1 MSEAQRFAFS
11 YDTLGRSVMSPLGA
25 GPKFSHIDIDPV
37 SGTLE
42 VRQGAFFQ
50 ASVPLSSIIGASR
63 YTSRT
68 VSRGAHGWGGRWLI
82 NGSGEGLVSLNISP
96 SAKGRVLGVP
106 VTMRELILS
115 MATPDEF
122 IAALVDNPAH

>member
-1 MSEAQRFAFS
+1 MSEARRFAFS

-25 GPKFSHIDIDPV
+25 GPKFSHVDIDPLN
-37 SGTLE
+37 GTLV
-42 VRQGAFFQ
+42 VRQGAFFR
-50 ASVPLSSIIGASR
+50 ATVPLSSIIGASR

-82 NGSGEGLVSLNISP
+82 NGSGDGLVSLNISP
-96 SAKGRVLGVP
+96 GAKGRVLGVP

-115 MATPDEF
+115 LETPDEF
-122 IAALVDNPAH
+122 IAAVLHH

>member
-1 MSEAQRFAFS
+1 MSEARRFAFS

-25 GPKFSHIDIDPV
+25 GPKFSHVDVDHDA
-37 SGTLE
+37 GTLE

-63 YTSRT
+63 YTKHT

-96 SAKGRVLGVP
+96 GAKGRVLGVP

-115 MATPDEF
+115 LEPPDEF
-122 IAALVDNPAH
+122 IAAVLHH